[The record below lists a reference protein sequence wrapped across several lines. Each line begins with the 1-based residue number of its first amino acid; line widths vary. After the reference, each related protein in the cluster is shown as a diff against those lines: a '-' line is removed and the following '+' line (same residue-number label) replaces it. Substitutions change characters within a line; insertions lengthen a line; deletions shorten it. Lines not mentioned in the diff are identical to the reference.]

1 MEHRVCRISQTI
13 EILQNYIDEIT
24 QSSFWERS
32 KPEFDLAVIGMM
44 ILFFVGSTYTYRSH
58 RRLREYNI
66 IVVHSELSKLDR
78 DRALAHMHG
87 QISFQIVH
95 SEEERSTSVDAGA
108 SSTIYYSCILV
119 NRWIHDNNSSGNQYN
134 PLAQDFHDEYFGS
147 DDPSKFFF
155 IKSKVQVGNTTL
167 KSGFP
172 LFFCQRKN
180 ER

>member
-13 EILQNYIDEIT
+13 EILQNYIDEMT
-24 QSSFWERS
+24 QSFWERS

-66 IVVHSELSKLDR
+66 VLVHSELSKLDR

-108 SSTIYYSCILV
+108 SSTIYYSCTCPIDGYMTLIVAAINTIHWHKIFTMNILEV
-119 NRWIHDNNSSGNQYN
+119 TTQAS
-134 PLAQDFHDEYFGS
+134 
-147 DDPSKFFF
+147 FFF
-155 IKSKVQVGNTTL
+155 H
-167 KSGFP
+167 
-172 LFFCQRKN
+172 
-180 ER
+180 

>member
-32 KPEFDLAVIGMM
+32 KPDFDLAV
-44 ILFFVGSTYTYRSH
+44 FFVDSTYTYRSH

-108 SSTIYYSCILV
+108 SSTIYYSCTCPIDGYMTLIVAAINTIHWHKIFTMNILEV
-119 NRWIHDNNSSGNQYN
+119 TTQAS
-134 PLAQDFHDEYFGS
+134 
-147 DDPSKFFF
+147 FFF
-155 IKSKVQVGNTTL
+155 H
-167 KSGFP
+167 
-172 LFFCQRKN
+172 
-180 ER
+180 